1 MTARRVGASLRRK
14 VLTSA
19 YEKAQKSA
27 RKAAQKSA
35 QKLDKKSARQ
45 RMIEDLLARE
55 KEAKR
60 KIAYLTK
67 GAVPGGTRDAM
78 TPPDFGKSVNPIS
91 TKGGK
96 VSPPNNT
103 GTSRFS
109 DLPTP
114 LFTAT
119 SQAKQ
124 EEKEKIQRK
133 ELEIHEWFARNQSLY
148 LKAELKKKKK
158 AKLSDDISDDDLD
171 ECDICNNFTICANC
185 I

>member
-60 KIAYLTK
+60 KIASFTR
-67 GAVPGGTRDAM
+67 GVVPGGTRDAIA
-78 TPPDFGKSVNPIS
+78 PPGKLVDPIS
-91 TKGGK
+91 TKGGRLC
-96 VSPPNNT
+96 PPNIT
-103 GTSRFS
+103 GTPRFS
-109 DLPTP
+109 DLPT
-114 LFTAT
+114 TAT
-119 SQAKQ
+119 SRAEQ

-171 ECDICNNFTICANC
+171 ECDVCNNFTICSNC

>member
-27 RKAAQKSA
+27 RKVAQKSA
-35 QKLDKKSARQ
+35 QKLDKKLARQ

-60 KIAYLTK
+60 KIASLTK
-67 GAVPGGTRDAM
+67 GVVSGGTMAS
-78 TPPDFGKSVNPIS
+78 PDLGRSVNPIS
-91 TKGGK
+91 TKGGRLC
-96 VSPPNNT
+96 PPNNT

-109 DLPTP
+109 DLPT
-114 LFTAT
+114 AT
-119 SQAKQ
+119 SRVKQA
-124 EEKEKIQRK
+124 EIEKIERK
-133 ELEIHEWFARNQSLY
+133 ESAIYDWFARNQSLY

-158 AKLSDDISDDDLD
+158 AMLSDNISDDDLD